1 MKTLTVLCVLF
12 PNFEGIEMT
21 VSVTLLRRCGVS
33 VVTAAL
39 NDASEVQSSTGI
51 TVKADRTFSSVKLED
66 FDVLFIP
73 GGEGGFDIQ
82 KNEKLLAM
90 IRQFHEQKKWIAAI
104 CMAPLILKNAGC
116 LPEKFTAHDCV
127 KKELNCTSTEPA
139 VTDEKMK
146 IITGRGPGAA
156 FEFAFEIIR
165 NLVGEDAVKGC
176 KEGIHFR

>member
-1 MKTLTVLCVLF
+1 ML
-12 PNFEGIEMT
+12 
-21 VSVTLLRRCGVS
+21 
-33 VVTAAL
+33 
-39 NDASEVQSSTGI
+39 
-51 TVKADRTFSSVKLED
+51 
-66 FDVLFIP
+66 IP
-73 GGEGGFDIQ
+73 GGEGGFEVQ

-127 KKELNCTSTEPA
+127 KKALNGTSTEPA
-139 VTDEKMK
+139 VTDEKAK

-156 FEFAFEIIR
+156 FEFAFEIIK
-165 NLVGEDAVKGC
+165 NLVGEGAVRGC